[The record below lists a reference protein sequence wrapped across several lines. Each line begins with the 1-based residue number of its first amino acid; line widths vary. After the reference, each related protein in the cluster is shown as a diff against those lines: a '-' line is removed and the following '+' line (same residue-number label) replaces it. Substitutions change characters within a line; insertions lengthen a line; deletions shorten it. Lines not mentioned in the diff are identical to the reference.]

1 MAGGVSGQRPTRS
14 FADVRKVT
22 FNGVG
27 KNAHLTLP
35 KEISHLLEAAGIEY
49 VRVTTTDEGILITP
63 YREPELP
70 GWAKTNGDVA

>member
-1 MAGGVSGQRPTRS
+1 MTRPKRS
-14 FADVRKVT
+14 FADVRKIT

-35 KEISHLLEAAGIEY
+35 KEVSNLLEAAGIEY
-49 VRVTTTDEGILITP
+49 VRVTTTAEGILITP

-70 GWAKTNGDVA
+70 DWAKTDA